1 MKPSEYAL
9 NDPVIAIATALVP
22 AALGIVRTSGAGCIE
37 LLASCFSRPR
47 ALLQAPGNTL
57 VHGWLVDPAAENRKI
72 DEVMLSVYRAPKS
85 FTGEDAV
92 EITGHGGP
100 AVVLAVF
107 RLLVSAGFRAAEK
120 GEFTFRS
127 FANGKTDL
135 TRSEAVR
142 EIIDART
149 DTARSH
155 AADRLSGSI
164 ADEIHRIKD
173 RVLRALAAIEVQIE
187 YPEDEETTKGTFDAP
202 LIAEALV
209 DLNRLESSWASERLY
224 SDGSRVVL
232 AGRTNAGKS
241 RLFNALL
248 KQERAIVSD
257 IHGTTR
263 DWLESW
269 ADFGGIPVRLFDTA
283 GLRNTGDL
291 IEAEGVERS
300 RSLALDADLV
310 LYLVD
315 STIGIDCNDQEFL
328 DRTGSGFPP
337 CILVWNKADRD
348 DALPVPQKAEAGP
361 AVCAVS
367 AKTGTGIAPLVG
379 TAVQLLLGGTTQIR
393 EASLGSERQKNA
405 VHTACSFLTNA
416 LNAAKEGFPMDA
428 VSQDL
433 EDCLSALGEIT
444 GEVTS
449 ADILDTV
456 FSGFC
461 VGK

>member
-1 MKPSEYAL
+1 
-9 NDPVIAIATALVP
+9 V
-22 AALGIVRTSGAGCIE
+22 
-37 LLASCFSRPR
+37 
-47 ALLQAPGNTL
+47 
-57 VHGWLVDPAAENRKI
+57 
-72 DEVMLSVYRAPKS
+72 
-85 FTGEDAV
+85 
-92 EITGHGGP
+92 
-100 AVVLAVF
+100 
-107 RLLVSAGFRAAEK
+107 
-120 GEFTFRS
+120 
-127 FANGKTDL
+127 
-135 TRSEAVR
+135 
-142 EIIDART
+142 
-149 DTARSH
+149 
-155 AADRLSGSI
+155 
-164 ADEIHRIKD
+164 
-173 RVLRALAAIEVQIE
+173 
-187 YPEDEETTKGTFDAP
+187 
-202 LIAEALV
+202 AEALA
-209 DLNRLESSWASERLY
+209 DLDGLESTWASERLY

-241 RLFNALL
+241 SLFNALL

-283 GLRNTGDL
+283 GLRKTGDS

-315 STIGIDCNDQEFL
+315 GTAGIDANDRQFL
-328 DRTGSGFPP
+328 ERTGGDFPP
-337 CILVWNKADRD
+337 CILVWNKADRAE
-348 DALPVPQKAEAGP
+348 ALPVPQENETLP
-361 AVCAVS
+361 AVRAVS
-367 AKTGTGIAPLVG
+367 AKTGAGIAELVG
-379 TAVQLLLGGTTQIR
+379 TAVRLLLGPTGQIR

-405 VHTACSFLTNA
+405 VHTARSFLANA
-416 LNAAKEGFPMDA
+416 LKASQEGFPMDA

-433 EDCLSALGEIT
+433 EDALSALGEIT